1 MKPVK
6 SNEYFDDILKKELDL
21 DYMPPEVN
29 RRLQQIYFELP
40 DPLPVK
46 RRGHPRLK
54 AVYASLSAVAAA
66 VLLLFGLNA
75 VNPAFAE
82 EIPLIG
88 GFFRQINVG
97 SYDADTADTER
108 IEQHAVIPDEES
120 DGSLTAQ
127 NDAYEITVQSVYF
140 DGRFLHSALELKSDI
155 DIREDNYM
163 FETEIRLNETAVYA
177 PQQGFSENSQTEQ
190 TPYIQWMS
198 TGNGSYVGNLKFIV
212 PEAYRTGKQL
222 QVEYL
227 FSLKDMAEYYEAL
240 YNAEEQPE
248 SPEETAEAAI
258 TELGTNGTNAIRF
271 EAIPDS
277 SDTVQITAN
286 CESAGALVTDVYT
299 GPAGTEIALQVPID
313 SDFGSY
319 ARLYTEDGRDI
330 SEFQSGSNSAF
341 TGSAS
346 GPMDT
351 HFAFGGLKAEYE
363 TAVLQVFIRE
373 DNEDQGIYRIAEF
386 TIDTVNRTVTASE
399 NHKNPDSI
407 LYDNPDLRKVT
418 PSVQPTYR
426 AADAELSLSEGYAVE
441 FLSSGGLHKS
451 AYLTFVTPENY
462 RDLRVELYID
472 GQLRTVEATKQNGED
487 NNRFMP
493 LSEYVYD
500 PHGICGEQDGVQYI
514 LSSGTI
520 ERPEEVQAA
529 LNIQVLS
536 MGDVFFQME
545 DTATVKLYDAASG
558 ALLHEETQTL
568 TLPENAEIP
577 EGFRL
582 YKQPS
587 RSSYVI
593 ADPNLFA

>member
-6 SNEYFDDILKKELDL
+6 SNEYFDDILKRELEL
-21 DYMPPEVN
+21 DYMPPAVN
-29 RRLQQIYFELP
+29 HRLQQIYFELP

-46 RRGHPRLK
+46 RRGHLRLK

-88 GFFRQINVG
+88 GFFRQINAG
-97 SYDADTADTER
+97 SHDADTADTER
-108 IEQHAVIPDEES
+108 IEQHAVIPKEES
-120 DGSLTAQ
+120 GGSLTAQ
-127 NDAYEITVQSVYF
+127 NDAYAVTVQSVYF

-155 DIREDNYM
+155 DVREFNYM
-163 FETEIRLNETAVYA
+163 FETEIRLNDTAVYA
-177 PQQGFSENSQTEQ
+177 PQSFSGNTQTQE
-190 TPYIQWMS
+190 TPYIQWMN

-212 PEAYRTGKQL
+212 PEAYRTGEPL

-227 FSLKDMAEYYEAL
+227 FSLKDMTGYYEAL
-240 YNAEEQPE
+240 YSEESPQ

-258 TELGTNGTNAIRF
+258 TELGTNGENSIRF
-271 EAIPDS
+271 EAVPDS

-286 CESAGALVTDVYT
+286 CESAGAVVTDVYT

-319 ARLYTEDGRDI
+319 ARLYTADGRDI

-346 GPMDT
+346 GPVDT
-351 HFAFGGLKAEYE
+351 RFAFGGLKAEYE
-363 TAVLQVFIRE
+363 AAVLQVFIRE
-373 DNEDQGIYRIAEF
+373 DNEDQNIYRVAEF
-386 TIDTVNRTVTASE
+386 TIDMVNRTVTASE
-399 NHKNPDSI
+399 NHKNPSSI
-407 LYDNPDLRKVT
+407 LYDNPDLRMIT
-418 PSVQPTYR
+418 PVVHPTYR
-426 AADAELSLSEGYAVE
+426 AADTELSLSEGYKVE

-451 AYLTFVTPENY
+451 AYLTFVTPEDY

-472 GQLRTVEATKQNGED
+472 GQLRTVETTKQNGED
-487 NNRFMP
+487 NNRFIP

-520 ERPEEVQAA
+520 ERPEEVQAT
-529 LNIQVLS
+529 LGIQVLS

-558 ALLHEETQTL
+558 ALLHEETHTM
-568 TLPENAEIP
+568 TPPENAEIP
-577 EGFRL
+577 EGCRL

-593 ADPNLFA
+593 ADPNLFD